1 LAQDAADIGSLRLEI
16 SRNRGLH
23 FFALDNPLPQ
33 RKLKRDFR
41 IVKLQF

>member
-1 LAQDAADIGSLRLEI
+1 MPLMSGNPLLEI

-23 FFALDNPLPQ
+23 FFGSNNPLPQ

-41 IVKLQF
+41 TVKSQF